1 MLSMPMPSSWSRARL
16 LLAPLCPLILAACFL
31 TPSTGMKTI
40 KPNRAQLETST
51 RKVVCGSFK
60 PITYSA
66 KRDTPE
72 TVRQVRGH
80 NAALGSFK
88 CR

>member
-1 MLSMPMPSSWSRARL
+1 MPSTQMQSLWFRARL

-31 TPSTGMKTI
+31 TPSTGITI
-40 KPNRAQLETST
+40 KPSRAQLEAST

-66 KRDTPE
+66 KRDTAE
-72 TVRQVRGH
+72 TVRQIRGH

-88 CR
+88 CP

>member
-1 MLSMPMPSSWSRARL
+1 MLSIPTRSSWSRARL
-16 LLAPLCPLILAACFL
+16 LLAHLCPLILTACIL
-31 TPSTGMKTI
+31 TDSTGITTI
-40 KPNRAQLETST
+40 KPSRAQLELAQ
-51 RKVVCGSFK
+51 RKVVCSAFK

-72 TVRQVRGH
+72 TVRQIRGH

-88 CR
+88 CP